1 MAKVSEW
8 GTNKRD
14 SCAPSLPD
22 DYLISP
28 PHPKQLLLTV
38 RDDPQRQSFLNV
50 SGDGGRS
57 VLPEHGLSPIRLRRP
72 LGDDHF
78 VSRRGPQQLGPLA
91 RLRLQAQRFHH
102 FLRDLGRSTPVQNR
116 LG

>member
-8 GTNKRD
+8 ATNKRD

-22 DYLISP
+22 DYLIP
-28 PHPKQLLLTV
+28 PPCPEQPLFTV
-38 RDDPQRQSFLNV
+38 RGYPQRQSFLNV
-50 SGDGGRS
+50 SVDCGRS
-57 VLPEHGLSPIRLRRP
+57 ILPEHGLPAIRLRRP

-78 VSRRGPQQLGPLA
+78 VYSRSPLQLGLLA

-102 FLRDLGRSTPVQNR
+102 LLRDCGRSTPVQTR
-116 LG
+116 

>member
-8 GTNKRD
+8 ATNKRD

-22 DYLISP
+22 DYLIP
-28 PHPKQLLLTV
+28 LPYPEQPLFTV
-38 RDDPQRQSFLNV
+38 RGYPQRQSFLNV

-57 VLPEHGLSPIRLRRP
+57 VLPEHGLSPIRLWRP

-78 VSRRGPQQLGPLA
+78 VSCRSPQQLGPLA
-91 RLRLQAQRFHH
+91 RLLLQPQRFHH
-102 FLRDLGRSTPVQNR
+102 FLRDLGRSTPVQDR

>member
-8 GTNKRD
+8 ATNKRD

-22 DYLISP
+22 DYLIP
-28 PHPKQLLLTV
+28 PPCPEQPLFTV
-38 RDDPQRQSFLNV
+38 RDVPQRQSFLNV

-78 VSRRGPQQLGPLA
+78 VSRQGPQQLRSLA
-91 RLRLQAQRFHH
+91 RLRLQAQHFHH
-102 FLRDLGRSTPVQNR
+102 LLRDLGRSTPVQNR